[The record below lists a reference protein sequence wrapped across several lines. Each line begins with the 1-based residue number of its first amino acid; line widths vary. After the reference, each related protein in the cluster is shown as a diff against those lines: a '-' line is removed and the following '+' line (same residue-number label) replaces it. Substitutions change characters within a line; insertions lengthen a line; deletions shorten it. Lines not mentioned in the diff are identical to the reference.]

1 MNNACPS
8 CGAVYAVS
16 VRDVGRK
23 LKCKKCS
30 TALSV
35 TDAGLVSDTPSATL
49 AADDFTT
56 KYDSSAFQTKTR
68 RSRID
73 SSKLILAIGGLPT
86 LLFGIGLF
94 LVIVFYFMP
103 RISEASV
110 NRAKARL
117 DRIELEA
124 KQKLRKDLK
133 EQEEI
138 DKLTTEAQQEY
149 FKNLEK
155 RRKEIAKELKPQKD
169 EANDDIAYA
178 EIDRKR
184 SEWWDRYGLMFGFLF
199 LSFGCLGYIRTEQN
213 LLVKIVG
220 AAILILMM
228 LFVFVSMGG
237 CRVGG

>member
-1 MNNACPS
+1 
-8 CGAVYAVS
+8 
-16 VRDVGRK
+16 
-23 LKCKKCS
+23 LI
-30 TALSV
+30 
-35 TDAGLVSDTPSATL
+35 SDTTSATL
-49 AADDFTT
+49 AADDFTRNN
-56 KYDSSAFQTKTR
+56 DSSAVQTKAR
-68 RSRID
+68 RYRFD
-73 SSKLILAIGGLPT
+73 SSDLILAIGGLPT

-124 KQKLRKDLK
+124 TQKLRKDLK

-155 RRKEIAKELKPQKD
+155 RRKEIAKELKPKKD
-169 EANDDIAYA
+169 EANDDIANA

-199 LSFGCLGYIRTEQN
+199 LSFGCVGYIRTEQN
-213 LLVKIVG
+213 LVVKIVG

-237 CRVGG
+237 YRVGG